1 MNHWQQAVAGAPGG
15 FVHPNP
21 GGAAPIDDAHAA
33 NAAGREPKPEYE
45 APAVSSRNPL
55 VAVAN
60 PLLNLVPQIR
70 WTVHHPN
77 PRWLREHLASEIR
90 QFEMRAQRAGVA
102 LETIIGARYCLCTA
116 LDEAASLTPWG
127 GSGAW
132 SADSLLVAF
141 HNETWGGEK
150 FFQVLARLSQH
161 AQQHLDLIEL
171 LYYCLALGFEGRYR
185 VLDHG
190 RSELDALMRR
200 VARLIRQ
207 ARGEYGAPL
216 SPHWRDEIPAERARR
231 FVVPVWACAALA
243 GLIGFGAYVA
253 FDLTL
258 AGHSDQVFA
267 SIDRMHVPHL
277 QPQQAAMPA
286 VHAAV
291 APHLAGFLEPEVRA
305 GLVSVRDDAE
315 RSVVTLHGDG
325 LFESGSAAVI
335 DRYAPV
341 LGRVADALERAPG
354 HVVVAGYSDNVPVR
368 SARFASNWDLSQAR
382 AEAVARLLA
391 ARITQTDRIRAEGRG
406 EMDPV
411 APNDSPAGRARNRRV
426 EITLLAAPSPERA
439 ASSVQVTP

>member
-1 MNHWQQAVAGAPGG
+1 MNHWHEAVAGAHGG
-15 FVHPNP
+15 FVRPNP
-21 GGAAPIDDAHAA
+21 GGAPPTPDAQAA
-33 NAAGREPKPEYE
+33 NSAPQEPMPDY
-45 APAVSSRNPL
+45 AVPVGSNPL

-102 LETIIGARYCLCTA
+102 LEAIVGARYCVCTA

-150 FFQVLARLSQH
+150 FFQVLARLSEH
-161 AQQHLDLIEL
+161 PQQHLDLIEL
-171 LYYCLALGFEGRYR
+171 LYCCLALGFEGRYR
-185 VLDHG
+185 VLDNG
-190 RSELDALMRR
+190 RAQLDALMQR
-200 VARLIRQ
+200 VAQLIRQ
-207 ARGEYGAPL
+207 ARGEFDAPL
-216 SPHWRDEIPAERARR
+216 SPHWRDEIPTERARR
-231 FVVPVWACAALA
+231 FIVPVWACAALA
-243 GLIGFGAYVA
+243 GLIGFGAYLA
-253 FDLTL
+253 FELTL
-258 AGHSDQVFA
+258 ARQSDQVFA
-267 SIDRMHVPHL
+267 SIDRVHVPHL
-277 QPQQAAMPA
+277 QSQQPVVESARPA
-286 VHAAV
+286 S
-291 APHLAGFLEPEVRA
+291 APRLAGFLDPEVSA
-305 GLVSVRDDAE
+305 GLVSVRDDAD

-335 DRYAPV
+335 GRYASV
-341 LGRVADALERAPG
+341 LARVADALERAPG
-354 HVVVAGYSDNVPVR
+354 RIVVAGYSDNVPVR

-391 ARITQTDRIRAEGRG
+391 SRVTQTDRIHAEGRG

-411 APNDSPAGRARNRRV
+411 APNDTPANRARNRRV
-426 EITLLAAPSPERA
+426 EITLLAAPSSDGA
-439 ASSVQVTP
+439 ASSTKVTP